1 MLSLSITSP
10 GTAATFLRGASSA
23 TSTSSSF
30 HGVRIQHQVSARV
43 SATVSSSSGKTM
55 VVMMSKREAELK
67 DIRGKTT
74 EEVVD
79 LKGELFMLRL
89 QKSARNEF
97 KSSEFRRMKKQ
108 ICRNESRVSPMCLL
122 SIRPEIFGART
133 GLGLDMSL
141 ELVAIS
147 CVARILTVRRE
158 REIEEGIG
166 KRLSRKLDR
175 QWKKS
180 IVVRPPPSLKKLQ
193 EEEAAEEAAE
203 AAKSA

>member
-10 GTAATFLRGASSA
+10 GTAVTFLRGNVSA
-23 TSTSSSF
+23 NSTSSSF

-43 SATVSSSSGKTM
+43 PISSSSRKPLT
-55 VVMMSKREAELK
+55 VMMSKREAELK
-67 DIRGKTT
+67 EIRAKTT
-74 EEVVD
+74 EELNEEVID

-108 ICRNESRVSPMCLL
+108 
-122 SIRPEIFGART
+122 
-133 GLGLDMSL
+133 
-141 ELVAIS
+141 
-147 CVARILTVRRE
+147 VARILTVRRE